1 MTSPQ
6 ASRKQLLIAALLAIA
21 VAGAGGSLNILDD
34 WYFSL
39 EQPWFKPPDWAFGPA
54 WTILFGLM
62 AWSGALGW
70 AASEGQVS
78 RRRQL
83 IWLWVANAV
92 FNLGWSLLFF
102 FLQRPGLALLEVPLL
117 WASVFMLI
125 RHKQAYAPKASKLLW
140 PYLAWVTIAAAINL
154 GVFILN

>member
-34 WYFSL
+34 WYFGL

-92 FNLGWSLLFF
+92 FNLGWSL
-102 FLQRPGLALLEVPLL
+102 
-117 WASVFMLI
+117 
-125 RHKQAYAPKASKLLW
+125 
-140 PYLAWVTIAAAINL
+140 
-154 GVFILN
+154 